1 MTLLRTAYLGLLA
14 LLIGMPAWLATEATA
29 AQPNARSERTAAED
43 DSLDSARGE
52 IEEIITPEYRQR
64 GMRVERLPNGNLR
77 IRLPSEVL
85 FAYDSADISRDFAPT
100 LRQVARIMSRRPRLQ
115 ANITG
120 HTDNAGSD
128 PYNLDLSLRR
138 AESVSTVLRSE
149 GVENF
154 RLHTD
159 GRGKREPIA
168 TNATAEGRQLNRR
181 VEITLFR
188 QRADRPR
195 RVQP

>member
-1 MTLLRTAYLGLLA
+1 MTLLRTLHLSLLA
-14 LLIGMPAWLATEATA
+14 LIIAAPVVTLVTDASA
-29 AQPNARSERTAAED
+29 AQPNARERPAAED

-100 LRQVARIMSRRPRLQ
+100 MRQVARIMSRRPRLQ

-128 PYNLDLSLRR
+128 NYNLDLSLRR
-138 AESVSTVLRSE
+138 AESVATVLRSE

-168 TNATAEGRQLNRR
+168 SNATPEGRQQNRR

-188 QRADRPR
+188 QRGDRPR
-195 RVQP
+195 RIQP